1 MGGSRD
7 VEHRSDRGP
16 TQRFFS
22 TRVGGRVAVVT
33 AVLRIAT
40 GLVFV
45 LFSLPKFLAHEYELA
60 EFVRYGLPDSSAI
73 VYLVGALELG
83 AGLMLILGIGTR
95 LAALGLALNMAGAIA
110 TAGVQV
116 GGPFHLGVAPA
127 LLLSMVY
134 LLWAGSGA
142 AALDRAL
149 ATRFAPSASR
159 GSPGPS

>member
-1 MGGSRD
+1 MAGSGKG
-7 VEHRSDRGP
+7 EHHPPRRP
-16 TQRFFS
+16 IQLFFS
-22 TRVGGRVAVVT
+22 TRMRGRGGIAT
-33 AVLRIAT
+33 AALRIVT

-45 LFSLPKFLAHEYELA
+45 LFSLPKFLLHEYELA
-60 EFVRYGLPDSSAI
+60 EFVRYGLPDSSII

-83 AGLMLILGIGTR
+83 AGLMLILGLGTR

-127 LLLSMVY
+127 LLLSTVY
-134 LLWAGSGA
+134 LLWAGSGS

-149 ATRFAPSASR
+149 AARFETTSR
-159 GSPGPS
+159 RR